1 MRKLISLFLLL
12 IITAC
17 NSGNENNG
25 DFKDWK
31 TPFENGN
38 GNQTATYDEVISF
51 YKDLASDFSTITMD
65 EIGTTDYGK
74 PLHLITFSKKPVKW
88 NKAYPDRI
96 KILINNGIH
105 PGESDGIDA
114 TMMLMRDLAT
124 GDYKVGDDVIFS
136 AIAVYNIG
144 GAINRNSD
152 SRTNQN
158 GPEAYGF
165 RGNARNYDLNRDFIK
180 ADTRNA
186 QAFYEVFHRIN
197 PDLFIDNHVSNGAD
211 YQYTLTHLFTQHN
224 KLGNAAGDFLY
235 NTIQPELEKRL
246 LERELDITPYVNV
259 WGRSPETG
267 FTQFMDHPR
276 YSTGYTALWNTM
288 GMMVETHML
297 KPYKDRVTGTKAIME
312 EMIQIGSSNLEAIKK
327 TRKASFEH
335 YSNSSHY
342 ALNHIVND
350 QKADS
355 LNFKGYEA
363 VNKISDLT
371 GKPLLTYDRNQPF
384 TKKVVYRNHFNP
396 VDSVAIP
403 DYYIIPKGWWRIEDL
418 LRRNN
423 IKIEYLSQDTT
434 LVVNRYR
441 IEDYSSS
448 SNSYEGHFPHRNIEL
463 SSEDVELR
471 FRESDIIVS
480 TQQPGIRYLLETLE
494 PLGQDSFF
502 KWNFFDT
509 ILQQKEGFSAYVFEQ
524 TAKELLQQNPKLA
537 EEFLLKKKTDT
548 TFNASNYAQLEWL
561 HKRSKNYEKAHLNYP
576 IYRLFSK

>member
-1 MRKLISLFLLL
+1 
-12 IITAC
+12 
-17 NSGNENNG
+17 
-25 DFKDWK
+25 
-31 TPFENGN
+31 
-38 GNQTATYDEVISF
+38 
-51 YKDLASDFSTITMD
+51 
-65 EIGTTDYGK
+65 
-74 PLHLITFSKKPVKW
+74 
-88 NKAYPDRI
+88 
-96 KILINNGIH
+96 
-105 PGESDGIDA
+105 
-114 TMMLMRDLAT
+114 
-124 GDYKVGDDVIFS
+124 
-136 AIAVYNIG
+136 
-144 GAINRNSD
+144 
-152 SRTNQN
+152 
-158 GPEAYGF
+158 
-165 RGNARNYDLNRDFIK
+165 
-180 ADTRNA
+180 
-186 QAFYEVFHRIN
+186 
-197 PDLFIDNHVSNGAD
+197 VSNGAD

-224 KLGNAAGDFLY
+224 KLGEASGDFLY

-259 WGRSPETG
+259 YGRSPETG

-312 EMIQIGSSNLEAIKK
+312 EMIQIGSSNLDAIKK
-327 TRKASFEH
+327 ARKESFDHYASA
-335 YSNSSHY
+335 SHY
-342 ALNHIVND
+342 ALNHITD
-350 QKADS
+350 RTKADT

-363 VNKISDLT
+363 VNNVSDLT
-371 GKPLLTYDRNQPF
+371 GKPLLTYDRSQPF
-384 TKKVVYRNHFNP
+384 TKKVLYRNHFTP

-403 DYYIIPKGWWRIEDL
+403 DYYIIPKGWWRVEDL

-441 IEDYSSS
+441 IKNYKSSTS
-448 SNSYEGHFPHRNIEL
+448 AYEGHFPYQNIEL

-509 ILQQKEGFSAYVFEQ
+509 ILQQKEGFSSYVFEQ
-524 TAKELLQQNPKLA
+524 TAKELLQENPKLA
-537 EEFLLKKKTDT
+537 EEFLLKKKTDA

-561 HKRSKNYEKAHLNYP
+561 HKRSQNYEKAHLNYP
-576 IYRLFSK
+576 IYRLFNN

>member
-1 MRKLISLFLLL
+1 MRILIALCILVAFTS
-12 IITAC
+12 C
-17 NSGNENNG
+17 NNSTENKSNPTE
-25 DFKDWK
+25 WK
-31 TPFENGN
+31 TPFEKGN
-38 GNQTATYDEVISF
+38 GNQTATYEEVIN
-51 YKDLASDFSTITMD
+51 YYEELASAFSTVTID
-65 EIGTTDYGK
+65 EIGTTDYGN
-74 PLHLITFSKKPVKW
+74 PLHVITFSKKPVKW

-124 GDYKVGDDVIFS
+124 GRYEVSENVIFS
-136 AIAVYNIG
+136 AIAVYNVG
-144 GAINRNSD
+144 GAINRNSH

-224 KLGNAAGDFLY
+224 KLGNASGDFLY

-297 KPYKDRVTGTKAIME
+297 KPYQDRVTGTQAIME
-312 EMIQIGSSNLEAIKK
+312 EMIQIGTVHLDAIKNA
-327 TRKASFEH
+327 RKKSFDH
-335 YSNSSHY
+335 YRNATHY
-342 ALNHIVND
+342 ALNHTTNKN
-350 QKADS
+350 KADT
-355 LNFKGYEA
+355 LDFKGYEA
-363 VNKISDLT
+363 VNNISDLT
-371 GKPLLTYDRNQPF
+371 GKPLLSYDRDQPF
-384 TKKVVYRNHFNP
+384 TKKVTYRNHFTP
-396 VDSVAIP
+396 TDSITIP

-418 LRRNN
+418 LRRNK
-423 IKIEYLSQDTT
+423 IKIEYLSSDTT

-441 IEDYSSS
+441 IENFKSSTS
-448 SNSYEGHFPHRNIEL
+448 SYEGHFPHRGIEL
-463 SSEDVELR
+463 SSKDVELR
-471 FRESDIIVS
+471 FRESDILVS
-480 TQQPGIRYLLETLE
+480 TDQPGIRYLLETLE
-494 PLGQDSFF
+494 PQGQDSFF

-509 ILQQKEGFSAYVFEQ
+509 ILQQKEGFSSYVFEQ
-524 TAKELLQQNPKLA
+524 TAKELIEKNPKLA
-537 EEFLLKKKTDT
+537 EEFFNKKETDSK
-548 TFNASNYAQLEWL
+548 FANSNYAQLEWL

-576 IYRLFSK
+576 IYRLFNK